1 MKITLYNFKFPF
13 LPNKGHHLSENP
25 GVPSHPHF
33 SSPFHPDF
41 LRNAAS
47 DYAGG
52 DFAPTTTAG
61 VLSAA
66 AGGHFGAMA
75 GKKNNAK
82 KKKTAAAARMGGVG
96 VGGAG
101 ANGVGGGCLAILS
114 EKDQARK
121 ERHRMYMRKWRE
133 KRKSEGMPLY

>member
-1 MKITLYNFKFPF
+1 MR
-13 LPNKGHHLSENP
+13 G
-25 GVPSHPHF
+25 
-33 SSPFHPDF
+33 
-41 LRNAAS
+41 AM
-47 DYAGG
+47 AGGEFG

-66 AGGHFGAMA
+66 NGFHPGGLVG
-75 GKKNNAK
+75 K
-82 KKKTAAAARMGGVG
+82 KKKKKASVPKLGGA
-96 VGGAG
+96 AG